1 LLRFRQVHAGNAQVF
16 QIETRQHYKD
26 GSLAFVRHL
35 IVTADDFGLH
45 ESVNE
50 AVEQASRAGVL
61 SAASLMISGPAAT
74 DAIARARRLPQ
85 LRVGLHLV
93 LADGR
98 GTLPA
103 TRLSAIADRD
113 GFMDSGMFS
122 RGVAIFAN
130 PRARRQARAEIRA
143 QLEAFR
149 QTGLELDHV
158 NAHKHFHLHPTVL
171 GILLSMAQE
180 FGIRAI
186 RVPREPV
193 WFARARGGQ
202 FAAVS
207 AASLA
212 PLAMLMQQRIHSAG
226 LLHNDRV
233 FGIANSGAMDES
245 EMLKVL
251 ERLPEGINEI
261 YLHPA
266 VESGQTIAASMATYR
281 HADELAALLSPRVRD
296 ALHGAGVKL
305 GGYGDVLKDITAS
318 PVVYS
323 DR

>member
-1 LLRFRQVHAGNAQVF
+1 MYKYFSLKHSSIIRMVGSAIALRPEPVL
-16 QIETRQHYKD
+16 K
-26 GSLAFVRHL
+26 HL

-50 AVEQASRAGVL
+50 AIEQASHAGVL
-61 SAASLMISGPAAT
+61 TAASLMISGPAAA
-74 DAIARARRLPQ
+74 DAIRRARRLPQ

-103 TRLSAIADRD
+103 SKISSIADRD
-113 GFMDSGMFS
+113 GFMDSAMFS
-122 RGVAIFAN
+122 RGVAIFADA
-130 PRARRQARAEIRA
+130 RARQQARAEIRA

-149 QTGLELDHV
+149 DSGLELDHV

-171 GILLSMAQE
+171 GMLLSMAQE
-180 FGIRAI
+180 FAIRAI
-186 RVPREPV
+186 RVPHEPL
-193 WFARARGGQ
+193 WFARARGGRL
-202 FAAVS
+202 AAVS
-207 AASLA
+207 AAALA
-212 PLAMLMQQRIHSAG
+212 PLTALMKQRIRAAG

-233 FGIANSGAMDES
+233 FGIANSGAMDEGA
-245 EMLKVL
+245 LLQVL
-251 ERLPEGINEI
+251 ARLPTGISEI

-266 VESGQTIAASMATYR
+266 AESGNAIAASMPNYR
-281 HADELAALLSPRVRD
+281 HADELAALLSPRVRS
-296 ALHGAGVKL
+296 ALDGVKL
-305 GGYGDVLKDITAS
+305 GGYRDVRNCVHAV